1 MAEKKQYDSI
11 IDAFLDERE
20 PKWDDLEMADA
31 KKSGEE
37 VMDWSHQY
45 VDTKFE
51 DDIAESASRH
61 TPLLGGKSGSHTYE
75 DRIAEKEAASP
86 RINAVTANRR
96 MNDYKSKDGDND
108 SLMSEVTESIESAY
122 TNSNL
127 AENSAAK
134 KEVSDAQVFKYV
146 RDLLNQGVSP
156 AKVAQK
162 LEKLAELE
170 LFNRQSATDY
180 LQRNA
185 GLMGLA
191 YLEPNTFM
199 DKQTP
204 TYEHTASKKTG
215 SFAVVMETNTKNAQR
230 FATEEEAKAAGQ
242 ELFSRWMGMPKDWR
256 VEPSDDPVNYRFDQE
271 AYRAVPLAKV
281 GSSNDCVAQ
290 KKAWDAA
297 GIKPQAK
304 SVKQI
309 SACNGC
315 SYFKRNASTK
325 TCTLYGLPLVANTEE
340 LTQIVNHLTAGVPTK
355 QKHAALISIANGEG
369 KHVHNPKVA
378 EQTNVVKTADA
389 KVRNQSKRASYQF
402 GDNRE
407 SSKRFSSEH
416 VGKMHS
422 KGASLEQ
429 IYKWAEEKF
438 GSVDTSFAFRGFVQ
452 TLRKSASGR
461 IEIISKDLKF
471 LNSIG
476 IRNAEFVGKDKC
488 ASCDYHKKTAL
499 SPLMEYE
506 ETATDTIAPCVNC
519 GANPSDF
526 TYDEHNEVFCPE
538 CGEVQPI
545 SVEDFVGYQQAGG
558 GKFSSKAGRVG
569 QKFASKTVDAVRGK
583 QAEEKEVVVT
593 AAKVRALHQA
603 GHSVAKIYT
612 GAASK
617 VGSVEARKAVAGFVE
632 GMKKTPGKIAVSEQD
647 RAFLI
652 GKLGFKPEAVRML
665 DPQRRPVTQVV
676 ASVPDDQ
683 NLLSYPG
690 MAKHAGE
697 KKTVDG
703 HAILA
708 EFDLTGHQDMQD
720 IDTSG
725 PKRDD
730 IEMNDSFKVDLE

>member
-1 MAEKKQYDSI
+1 MKRTKASPSQQRRKIGPPRSWRISSTIWSSNMAEKKQYDSI
-11 IDAFLDERE
+11 IDAFLDKRE
-20 PKWDDLEMADA
+20 PEWDELDMADA

-37 VMDWSHQY
+37 ITDWSHQY

-61 TPLLGGKSGSHTYE
+61 TPLWGGKSGQHLYE
-75 DRIAEKEAASP
+75 ERIAEKEAAAP

-108 SLMSEVTESIESAY
+108 SLMDEVTESIEKAY

-134 KEVSDAQVFKYV
+134 KEISDAQAFKYV

-156 AKVAQK
+156 AKIAAQ
-162 LEKLAELE
+162 LQKLAEIE
-170 LFNRQSATDY
+170 LFNHQSATDY

-185 GLMGLA
+185 GLIGLA

-199 DKQTP
+199 DKNSP

-422 KGASLEQ
+422 KGASLKQ
-429 IYKWAEEKF
+429 IYNWAEEKF

-452 TLRKSASGR
+452 SLRANAKGR
-461 IEIISKDLKF
+461 IVVASKDLSF

-476 IRNAEFVGKDKC
+476 IRNAAFEGKEKC
-488 ASCDYHKKTAL
+488 ASCELHKKALAPFMVDEVEQSTAL
-499 SPLMEYE
+499 Q
-506 ETATDTIAPCVNC
+506 PCVSC
-519 GANPSDF
+519 GADPSEF
-526 TYDEHNEVFCPE
+526 NYDEHGEVFCE
-538 CGEVQPI
+538 ACGEVQPI
-545 SVEDFVGYQQAGG
+545 SQQEFISYQQT
-558 GKFSSKAGRVG
+558 GKLSSKRAGRIEEKSTSRTMDV
-569 QKFASKTVDAVRGK
+569 VRGK
-583 QAEEKEVVVT
+583 QKE
-593 AAKVRALHQA
+593 
-603 GHSVAKIYT
+603 
-612 GAASK
+612 AAS
-617 VGSVEARKAVAGFVE
+617 
-632 GMKKTPGKIAVSEQD
+632 I
-647 RAFLI
+647 
-652 GKLGFKPEAVRML
+652 
-665 DPQRRPVTQVV
+665 
-676 ASVPDDQ
+676 
-683 NLLSYPG
+683 
-690 MAKHAGE
+690 
-697 KKTVDG
+697 
-703 HAILA
+703 
-708 EFDLTGHQDMQD
+708 
-720 IDTSG
+720 
-725 PKRDD
+725 
-730 IEMNDSFKVDLE
+730 